1 MQHKWVWRNMKDK
14 NVEKHLMPTVKYGAG
29 LVIGI
34 FVRVHGIVNYQD
46 NLNQNLVAS
55 AQKLRIFYHWV
66 FQQDNVPKH
75 VAKSTQKWFTAHRIK
90 LLPWPSQSPDL
101 NPIENLWGE
110 DQKTYIKYETSRDF
124 RNALL
129 ALTKG
134 AWSED
139 RAVLKEE
146 ANKDARALYEAG
158 EKREDTDCTV
168 FIDMLTSRSTPQL
181 RKGFEL
187 YSILNTIAD
196 MAKAID
202 LELKGDIEN
211 FLVAIVKYIG
221 CKPA

>member
-1 MQHKWVWRNMKDK
+1 M
-14 NVEKHLMPTVKYGAG
+14 
-29 LVIGI
+29 LV
-34 FVRVHGIVNYQD
+34 
-46 NLNQNLVAS
+46 S
-55 AQKLRIFYHWV
+55 KK
-66 FQQDNVPKH
+66 QQED
-75 VAKSTQKWFTAHRIK
+75 QR
-90 LLPWPSQSPDL
+90 
-101 NPIENLWGE
+101 

-211 FLVAIVKYIG
+211 FLVAIKLNLAMKGSGYRGNILTCIMVSHSELNLVNKGIKARPSLRTSFLDDTKGDYENILLAL
-221 CKPA
+221 CRNDQQNTILSSA